1 MAAVYGVGAAMSFT
15 PQQINEMSMWQFLA
29 AVDGYVRAQGGE
41 DKMSSKEA
49 DELYAWLQS
58 KE

>member
-1 MAAVYGVGAAMSFT
+1 MAAVYGVGAAMGWTVADVKAS
-15 PQQINEMSMWQFLA
+15 SMWEYLA